1 MNEQFKALNFDIPHM
16 ASIKKTAELFGLPV
30 HFVRQ
35 KVTSGEIFA
44 VKAGNR
50 YLVNV
55 ERLAEYLN
63 TNKIHPEEQDEQG
76 GITPIPVKLR

>member
-1 MNEQFKALNFDIPHM
+1 MNERFKALNFDIPHM
-16 ASIKKTAELFGLPV
+16 TSIKKTAEIFGLPV

-44 VKAGNR
+44 VKSGNR

-55 ERLAEYLN
+55 EKFAEYLN
-63 TNKIHPEEQDEQG
+63 TNKIHPEEQDGTG
-76 GITPIPVKLR
+76 GISPVPVKLR